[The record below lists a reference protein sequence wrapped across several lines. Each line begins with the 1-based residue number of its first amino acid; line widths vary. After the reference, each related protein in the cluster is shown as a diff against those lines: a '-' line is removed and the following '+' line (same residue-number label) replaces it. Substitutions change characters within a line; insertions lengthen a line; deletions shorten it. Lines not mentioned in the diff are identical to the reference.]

1 MDDKDSE
8 DFRLG
13 LRTLDTEAVVRFGIG
28 FTESSADQQHILVSE
43 LDAQMPEPGSSEGV
57 PDGFYPTLKRLV
69 VVGYF
74 TTEEGASQT
83 GYRIMP
89 GSYAGC
95 SVPGANQ

>member
-1 MDDKDSE
+1 
-8 DFRLG
+8 
-13 LRTLDTEAVVRFGIG
+13 
-28 FTESSADQQHILVSE
+28 
-43 LDAQMPEPGSSEGV
+43 MPEPGSSEGV